1 MQNIIKYVQN
11 SQRVKLFLLLS
22 LLTAFDF
29 ALLGYRL
36 HIIDFD
42 WSKVDSIYDLVA
54 VRGTPTFFFLVWN
67 LFLAW
72 IPYWVSLTLSSIRD
86 GKFRRIKTGF
96 TLIVW
101 LLFFP
106 NAPYILTDLLH
117 FRNFGD
123 VPMWYDLM
131 MLLSFAFTGVMLG
144 WLSLMEVQDFLKSR
158 HSRGVARGLTFVALI
173 LCSYGIYLGRFQR
186 WNSWDVLINPV
197 ALFQDMFSVLM
208 QPSVHAGTL
217 GIAVVLGGFLTI
229 GYALLSA
236 LRQPLINK

>member
-1 MQNIIKYVQN
+1 MKNIFKTMQK

-29 ALLGYRL
+29 TLLAYRL

-42 WSKVDSIYDLVA
+42 WSKVDSIYDLAA
-54 VRGTPTFFFLVWN
+54 VRGIPTFFFLVWN

-72 IPYWVSLTLSSIRD
+72 IPYWVSLTLASIRD
-86 GKFRRIKTGF
+86 GKLRRIKTGF
-96 TLIVW
+96 TLVIW

-186 WNSWDVLINPV
+186 WNSWDILTNPV

-236 LRQPLINK
+236 LRQPLQ

>member
-1 MQNIIKYVQN
+1 MQNILKYIQN
-11 SQRVKLFLLLS
+11 SQRMKLFLLLS

-42 WSKVDSIYDLVA
+42 WSKVNSINSLA
-54 VRGTPTFFFLVWN
+54 GVRGIPTFLFLVWN

-72 IPYWVSLTLSSIRD
+72 IPYWVSLSLSSIKD
-86 GKFRRIKTGF
+86 GKLRRIKTGF

-158 HSRGVARGLTFVALI
+158 HSRGVARVLTFIALI

-186 WNSWDVLINPV
+186 WNTWDILTNPV

-229 GYALLSA
+229 GYALLA
-236 LRQPLINK
+236 TLRQPLVRE

>member
-1 MQNIIKYVQN
+1 MKNIIQHIQK
-11 SQRVKLFLLLS
+11 SRRIKLFLLLS
-22 LLTAFDF
+22 LLTVFDF
-29 ALLGYRL
+29 SLLGYRL

-42 WSKVDSIYDLVA
+42 WSGVHSIQDLLD
-54 VRGTPTFFFLVWN
+54 VRGVPTFLFLVWN

-72 IPYWVSLTLSSIRD
+72 IPYWISLTLSNIKNGRL
-86 GKFRRIKTGF
+86 RRFKTGF
-96 TLIVW
+96 TLTVW

-131 MLLSFAFTGVMLG
+131 LLLSFGFTGLMLG
-144 WLSLMEVQDFLKSR
+144 WISLMEVQDFLKNR
-158 HSRGVARGLTFVALI
+158 HSRTVARGLTFVALI

-186 WNSWDVLINPV
+186 WNSWDILTNPV

-208 QPSVHAGTL
+208 QPSGHAGTL

-229 GYALLSA
+229 GYAILSA
-236 LRQPLINK
+236 LRQSN

>member
-1 MQNIIKYVQN
+1 MKNIFKNMQK

-29 ALLGYRL
+29 TLLAYRL

-42 WSKVDSIYDLVA
+42 WSKVDSIYDLAA
-54 VRGTPTFFFLVWN
+54 VRGIPTFFFLVWN

-72 IPYWVSLTLSSIRD
+72 IPYWVSLTLASIRD
-86 GKFRRIKTGF
+86 GKLRRIKTGF
-96 TLIVW
+96 TLVIW

-186 WNSWDVLINPV
+186 WNSWDVLTNPV

-236 LRQPLINK
+236 LRQPLQ